1 MKGRADHLVLLFH
14 SVDDRK
20 LHSFAD
26 LGNIHPFLF
35 EKAIGALKKDFEV
48 VGLDEMVDVLS
59 GGFPVKERLL
69 AVTFDDGPK
78 SYAVNALPVME
89 ALGIPSTCFLITDCI
104 DNEAVYWRYFFNY
117 CVLSGFGKKLASIV
131 GKEYGKAVT
140 EEEILRATRKEFSK
154 EKNACIMER
163 AMQELV
169 SEDEYRE
176 KESDLFLSESD
187 IVSLKNNP
195 LVSLGIHTRTHPV
208 MSRLSDSEIMDEISG
223 SVDFYER
230 NIGTGTPMF
239 SVPFG
244 RLYRDYDDRTVIA
257 AGDCSL
263 KVILSAYGGG
273 NSPGQPLYN
282 VRRIPVTEAMLADG
296 SAAFVRRLRECA
308 GAVDYAGAERK
319 LDEAVSSY
327 RR

>member
-14 SVDDRK
+14 TVDDRK

-35 EKAIGALKKDFEV
+35 EKAIGALKKDFDV

-59 GGFPVKERLL
+59 GDLPVKERLL

-89 ALGIPSTCFLITDCI
+89 ALGMPSTCFLITDCI
-104 DNEAVYWRYFFNY
+104 GDKAIYWRYFFNY
-117 CVLSGFGKKLASIV
+117 CIHSGFGKKLASIV
-131 GKEYGKAVT
+131 GEEYGKAVT

-176 KESDLFLSESD
+176 IESDLFPSESD

-208 MSRLSDSEIMDEISG
+208 MLRMSSSEIMEEISG
-223 SVDFYER
+223 SIDFYKQ
-230 NIGTGTPMF
+230 NIGNGTPVF

-244 RLYRDYDDRTVIA
+244 RLYKDYDERTVLA
-257 AGDCSL
+257 AGDLSL
-263 KVILSAYGGG
+263 KVVLSAHGGS

-282 VRRIPVTEAMLADG
+282 IRRIPVTEEMLADG
-296 SAAFVRRLRECA
+296 SEAFIRKLKEKA
-308 GAVDYAGAERK
+308 GTVDYAEAERK
-319 LDEAVSSY
+319 LDEAVSH
-327 RR
+327 RGV